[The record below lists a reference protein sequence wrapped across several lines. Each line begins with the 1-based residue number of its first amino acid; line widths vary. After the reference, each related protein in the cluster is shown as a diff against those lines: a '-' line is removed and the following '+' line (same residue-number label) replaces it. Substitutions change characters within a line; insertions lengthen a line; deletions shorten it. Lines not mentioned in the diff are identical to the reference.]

1 MSSWALTVGH
11 WRRVPIRLHAS
22 LPIGLFVLSGLRFA
36 PLEWLCLTGLVL
48 LHELGHAVVVRR
60 VGARATE
67 VMLTGFGGHCAW
79 EGEVTPLGRAAIAS
93 GGVAAQ
99 LVVLL
104 LALATWALDL
114 WPQGEVASTVLYAA
128 TMRNGYLIALNLL
141 PLPPLDGAEA
151 WAFPYR
157 LGQRARVRL
166 TVMKNV
172 RHAGG
177 DVVSAGSGSAEDQ
190 AKRLAAQLL
199 SDARKEEQK

>member
-1 MSSWALTVGH
+1 
-11 WRRVPIRLHAS
+11 
-22 LPIGLFVLSGLRFA
+22 
-36 PLEWLCLTGLVL
+36 
-48 LHELGHAVVVRR
+48 
-60 VGARATE
+60 
-67 VMLTGFGGHCAW
+67 
-79 EGEVTPLGRAAIAS
+79 
-93 GGVAAQ
+93 
-99 LVVLL
+99 
-104 LALATWALDL
+104 
-114 WPQGEVASTVLYAA
+114 
-128 TMRNGYLIALNLL
+128 
-141 PLPPLDGAEA
+141 LPPLDGAEA